1 MKKETKIN
9 TETKV
14 VKAVPERRLDT
25 NPVRNKSKR
34 ENRQNK
40 TKKTYKLKRILMVIT
55 DVEEKKLQ
63 HNS

>member
-14 VKAVPERRLDT
+14 VKAVPERLAT

>member
-25 NPVRNKSKR
+25 NSVRNKSKW